1 MHVNG
6 ACEWGRVSFVRP
18 LFEKDE
24 ALESKDEV
32 LGSLRRFMSKRVA
45 VNHSCPNE
53 WRINVHHS
61 IDFAF

>member
-24 ALESKDEV
+24 ALESKDKV
-32 LGSLRRFMSKRVA
+32 LGSLRRFAFKRVA
-45 VNHSCPNE
+45 ENRSCMNE